1 MLDFL
6 FRKKTNTI
14 PTLPYTTDIHS
25 HLIHGVDDGSK
36 DIETSIQLIK
46 KMKSWGVERIIT
58 TPHRTDE
65 TFENSV
71 EIIEPKYLEI
81 VKRLKDESIDIDFNY
96 SFEYRMDEGFLKL
109 RYKHL
114 LKPLKDKYL
123 LVENSFIQPLW
134 NLDDLIFDLKLKGF
148 FPILAHPERYNYYH
162 SNKQIYKHLKSLE
175 VLFQVNV
182 LSLSGCYGKEV
193 QDVSIW
199 LLKNNMVDYLSTDL
213 HHRNHVAA
221 LDQFLVSSQYKKML
235 PLFEDLRNDEI

>member
-81 VKRLKDESIDIDFNY
+81 VKRLKDESIEIDFNY

-109 RYKHL
+109 RDKNL

-148 FPILAHPERYNYYH
+148 FPILAHPERYNY
-162 SNKQIYKHLKSLE
+162 
-175 VLFQVNV
+175 
-182 LSLSGCYGKEV
+182 
-193 QDVSIW
+193 
-199 LLKNNMVDYLSTDL
+199 
-213 HHRNHVAA
+213 
-221 LDQFLVSSQYKKML
+221 
-235 PLFEDLRNDEI
+235 